1 MLRSAN
7 GAVRVAKLQLTTMKN
22 ILLSLILSLCALSM
36 IAQPPA
42 RRKAEAEKKTAQTK
56 TTPTASSYR
65 EFPAAPAMP
74 TDVTWRR
81 DIFRELDLTEDA
93 NAVLYFP
100 TTATAD
106 GRENLF
112 NYLFKLVL
120 RRQIKAYDYK
130 LDGNERF
137 TEDNVVTAK
146 QLMDR
151 HGIFY
156 EERDGRF
163 RVNDADLPNEEVKS
177 YFIKE
182 VVYFDRNM
190 AQLRT
195 RVTAICPVMHRAD
208 DYSGGI
214 QKTPLFWINYDEAAS
229 HLGKLMLMA
238 SNYNNAS
245 MLSADDYFTLSHY
258 DGDIYKV
265 SNLQDRFLAAYCPTD
280 TAMKKEQERIEKEL
294 ADFQRILW
302 KGDTALVKVDTLA
315 VVEGDSIV
323 KVEKKT
329 ARRSSRRGT
338 TDKVK
343 KEKKAKEPK
352 VKRQSSPSSGGG
364 LSVRRQRR

>member
-1 MLRSAN
+1 MRREFARF
-7 GAVRVAKLQLTTMKN
+7 AEAELQLTTMKQL
-22 ILLSLILSLCALSM
+22 LLSFLFLVCALSM

-42 RRKAEAEKKTAQTK
+42 RRKATESATPAQTVAK
-56 TTPTASSYR
+56 PVASTYRLFPTA
-65 EFPAAPAMP
+65 PTMP
-74 TDVTWRR
+74 SEMTWRR

-112 NYLFKLVL
+112 NYLFKLIL

-137 TEDNVVTAK
+137 EADNVVTPK

-151 HGIFY
+151 HEIFY

-182 VVYFDRNM
+182 VIYYDRTM
-190 AQLRT
+190 SQLRT

-208 DYSGGI
+208 DYSGAI
-214 QKTPLFWINYDEAAS
+214 QKIPLFWVNYDEAAPY
-229 HLGKLMLMA
+229 LGKLMLMG
-238 SNYNNAS
+238 SNYNNAA
-245 MLSADDYFTLSHY
+245 MLSVDDYFTLSRY

-280 TAMKKEQERIEKEL
+280 TAMKREQERIEKEL
-294 ADFQRILW
+294 TEFERVLW
-302 KGDTALVKVDTLA
+302 KGDSALVAVDTLA
-315 VVEGDSIV
+315 VVQGDSV
-323 KVEKKT
+323 VTVEKKKV
-329 ARRSSRRGT
+329 RRSSRRAT

-343 KEKKAKEPK
+343 KEKKTKETK
-352 VKRQSSPSSGGG
+352 VKRQTSPSGGSG

>member
-1 MLRSAN
+1 
-7 GAVRVAKLQLTTMKN
+7 MKN
-22 ILLSLILSLCALSM
+22 ILLSLILSLCALSI

-65 EFPAAPAMP
+65 EFPVAPAMP
-74 TDVTWRR
+74 KDVTWRR

-100 TTATAD
+100 TTITAD

-112 NYLFKLVL
+112 NYLFKLIL
-120 RRQIKAYDYK
+120 RRQVKAYDYK
-130 LDGNERF
+130 LDGNEHF
-137 TEDNVVTAK
+137 VEDNVVTAK

-151 HGIFY
+151 HGIYY

-182 VVYFDRNM
+182 VVYYDRAM

-195 RVTAICPVMHRAD
+195 RVTAICPVLHRAD

-214 QKTPLFWINYDEAAS
+214 QKTPLFWINYDEAAT
-229 HLGKLMLMA
+229 HLGKLMLMG

-245 MLSADDYFTLSHY
+245 MLSADDYFTLSRY

-280 TAMKKEQERIEKEL
+280 TALKKEQERIEKEL
-294 ADFQRILW
+294 TDFQRILW
-302 KGDTALVKVDTLA
+302 KGDSTLVKVDTLS
-315 VVEGDSIV
+315 VVQGDSV
-323 KVEKKT
+323 VTVEKKKV
-329 ARRSSRRGT
+329 RRSSRRGT

-343 KEKKAKEPK
+343 KEKKEKKSKEPK
-352 VKRQSSPSSGGG
+352 VKRLSAPSGGG
-364 LSVRRQRR
+364 SLSVRRQRR

>member
-1 MLRSAN
+1 
-7 GAVRVAKLQLTTMKN
+7 
-22 ILLSLILSLCALSM
+22 
-36 IAQPPA
+36 
-42 RRKAEAEKKTAQTK
+42 
-56 TTPTASSYR
+56 
-65 EFPAAPAMP
+65 MP
-74 TDVTWRR
+74 TEVTWSRE
-81 DIFRELDLTEDA
+81 IFRELDLTEDA

-100 TTATAD
+100 TTATPD

-112 NYLFKLVL
+112 NYIFKLIL
-120 RRQIKAYDYK
+120 RRQIKAYKYH

-146 QLMDR
+146 QLMD
-151 HGIFY
+151 GYSILY

-182 VVYFDRNM
+182 VVYYDRAM

-195 RVTAICPVMHRAD
+195 RVTAICPVLHRAD

-214 QKTPLFWINYDEAAS
+214 QKRPLFWVNYNEVAPF
-229 HLGKLMLMA
+229 LGKLMLMG

-245 MLSADDYFTLSHY
+245 MLSADDYFTLSRY

-265 SNLQDRFLAAYCPTD
+265 SNLQDRLLSDYCPTD
-280 TAMKKEQERIEKEL
+280 TAVKREQERIEKEL
-294 ADFQRILW
+294 TDFQRVLW

-315 VVEGDSIV
+315 VVAGDSV
-323 KVEKKT
+323 VAVEKKT
-329 ARRSSRRGT
+329 VRRSARRGA

-343 KEKKAKEPK
+343 KEKKKKEPK
-352 VKRQSSPSSGGG
+352 VKRQSAPTGGSG
-364 LSVRRQRR
+364 LSVRRKRR

>member
-1 MLRSAN
+1 MKH
-7 GAVRVAKLQLTTMKN
+7 KLLF
-22 ILLSLILSLCALSM
+22 LILSFSALSM
-36 IAQPPA
+36 VAQPPA
-42 RRKAEAEKKTAQTK
+42 RRKAAEATPATQTQTK
-56 TTPTASSYR
+56 PAGAAYR
-65 EFPAAPAMP
+65 EFPTAPSMP
-74 TDVTWRR
+74 TEVTWSRE
-81 DIFRELDLTEDA
+81 IFRELDLTEDA

-112 NYLFKLVL
+112 NYIFKLIL
-120 RRQIKAYDYK
+120 RRQIKAYKYH

-146 QLMDR
+146 QLMDGYSI
-151 HGIFY
+151 HY

-182 VVYFDRNM
+182 VVYYDRAM

-195 RVTAICPVMHRAD
+195 RVTAICPVLHRAD

-214 QKTPLFWINYDEAAS
+214 QKRPLFWISYNEAAPF
-229 HLGKLMLMA
+229 LGKLMLMG

-245 MLSADDYFTLSHY
+245 MLSADDYFTLARY

-265 SNLQDRFLAAYCPTD
+265 SNLQDRLLSDYCPTD
-280 TAMKKEQERIEKEL
+280 TAVKREQERIEKEL
-294 ADFQRILW
+294 TDFERILW

-315 VVEGDSIV
+315 VVAGDSV
-323 KVEKKT
+323 VTVEKKT
-329 ARRSSRRGT
+329 VRRSSRRGT

-352 VKRQSSPSSGGG
+352 VKRQSAPSGGSG

>member
-1 MLRSAN
+1 MK
-7 GAVRVAKLQLTTMKN
+7 VATPRAKHPFTTMKHL
-22 ILLSLILSLCALSM
+22 LLSLLLSLCALSM
-36 IAQPPA
+36 VAQPPA
-42 RRKAEAEKKTAQTK
+42 RRKAEAEKPAAQAK

-65 EFPAAPAMP
+65 AFPTAPAMP
-74 TDVTWRR
+74 TEVTWRR

-195 RVTAICPVMHRAD
+195 RVTAICPVLHRAD

-214 QKTPLFWINYDEAAS
+214 QKTPLFWVNYDEVAT

-245 MLSADDYFTLSHY
+245 MLSADDYFTLSRY

-280 TAMKKEQERIEKEL
+280 TAMKREQERIEKEL
-294 ADFQRILW
+294 TDFQRILW
-302 KGDTALVKVDTLA
+302 KGDSTLVKVDTLA

-323 KVEKKT
+323 KVEKKKV
-329 ARRSSRRGT
+329 RRSSRRAT

-352 VKRQSSPSSGGG
+352 VKRQSTPASGGGG

>member
-1 MLRSAN
+1 
-7 GAVRVAKLQLTTMKN
+7 MKHN
-22 ILLSLILSLCALSM
+22 LLFLILSLCALSAV
-36 IAQPPA
+36 AQPPA
-42 RRKAEAEKKTAQTK
+42 RRKAAEATPATQTQAK
-56 TTPTASSYR
+56 PAGSAYR
-65 EFPAAPAMP
+65 EFPTAPSMP
-74 TDVTWRR
+74 TEVTWRR
-81 DIFRELDLTEDA
+81 EIFRELDLTEDE

-100 TTATAD
+100 TTATTD

-112 NYLFKLVL
+112 NYLFKLIL
-120 RRQIKAYDYK
+120 RRQIKAYKYH

-137 TEDNVVTAK
+137 TEENVVTAK
-146 QLMDR
+146 QLMDGNSI
-151 HGIFY
+151 HY

-182 VVYFDRNM
+182 VVYYDRAM

-195 RVTAICPVMHRAD
+195 RVTAICPVLHRAD

-214 QKTPLFWINYDEAAS
+214 QKRPLFWVNYDEAAPF
-229 HLGKLMLMA
+229 LGKLMLMG

-245 MLSADDYFTLSHY
+245 MLSADDYFTLARY

-265 SNLQDRFLAAYCPTD
+265 SNLQDRLLSDYCPTD
-280 TAMKKEQERIEKEL
+280 TAVKREQQRIEKEL
-294 ADFQRILW
+294 TDFERILW

-315 VVEGDSIV
+315 VVAGDSV
-323 KVEKKT
+323 VTVEKKT
-329 ARRSSRRGT
+329 VRRSSRRGT

-352 VKRQSSPSSGGG
+352 VKRQSTPSAGSG